1 MSHGERL
8 EEGRRSAVEYLDS
21 LHHDGRCPDVLFETY
36 SVVFAKT
43 PSAAAGGRAAVRY
56 ARPGVDRRGDVEGDS
71 LEMSSRE
78 LNPSHTTHAGHHPPT
93 LKWRL
98 KCLLGT

>member
-21 LHHDGRCPDVLFETY
+21 LHHDGRCPDALFETY

-56 ARPGVDRRGDVEGDS
+56 ARPGVDAVTRRG
-71 LEMSSRE
+71 
-78 LNPSHTTHAGHHPPT
+78 
-93 LKWRL
+93 
-98 KCLLGT
+98 